1 MTKFKI
7 SATGLSMNYMPEYVA
22 QEMGFFAEAGIEVSS
37 YVPSPWTKCLTD
49 LDTGESHAVVGG
61 IWVPLVYMDRI
72 QNYYSFAKI
81 AARCPL
87 VIVSREKIAGDFS
100 WKHMEAKRVLVSGG
114 DGASHYLS
122 VAGCA
127 KEGGA
132 NIQKI
137 RFIHD
142 FSTTMIID
150 MFLGGFGDFIVLQP
164 DMANKFI
171 ADGNGYLY
179 CDLALRGGEIPWS
192 VYYGAAAL
200 FDDPN
205 NSAGKFTL
213 GLQRGTTW
221 LLENGGEACEA
232 IIRRNWPHVNIK
244 DGIATVNRFC
254 REKMWSPSVEITKEE
269 LTRWQSFLVDGDILD
284 APLSY
289 EKIVKTAPFEYALA
303 ALQK

>member
-1 MTKFKI
+1 MSKFKI
-7 SATGLSMNYMPEYVA
+7 SATGLSMNYMPEYVS
-22 QEMGFFAEAGIEVSS
+22 QEMGFFTEAGITVSS

-49 LDTGESHAVVGG
+49 LDNGQSHAVVGG

-72 QNYYSFAKI
+72 RNYYSFAKI
-81 AARCPL
+81 ASRCPL
-87 VIVSREKIAGDFS
+87 MIVAREKIQSEFS
-100 WKHMEAKRVLVSGG
+100 WQHMEDKRVLVSGG
-114 DGASHYLS
+114 DGASHYLA

-142 FSTTMIID
+142 FSTAMIID

-171 ADGNGYLY
+171 ADGSAYLY
-179 CDLALRGGEIPWS
+179 CDLALQGGEIPWS
-192 VYYGAAAL
+192 VYYGAEAL

-205 NSAGKFTL
+205 NIAGKFTL

-232 IIRRNWPHVNIK
+232 IIHRHWPHVNIK
-244 DGIATVNRFC
+244 DGIETINRFC

-269 LTRWQSFLVDGDILD
+269 LTRWQRFLVEGDILD
-284 APLSY
+284 APLPY
-289 EKIVKTAPFEYALA
+289 AKIVKTAPFEYALSM
-303 ALQK
+303 LKN